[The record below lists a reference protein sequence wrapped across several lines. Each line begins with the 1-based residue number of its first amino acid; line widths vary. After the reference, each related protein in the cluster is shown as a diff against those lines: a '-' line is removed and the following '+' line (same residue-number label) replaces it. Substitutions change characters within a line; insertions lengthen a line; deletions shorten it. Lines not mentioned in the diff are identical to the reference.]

1 MLPWLIGNLIAMTI
15 ENFSA
20 IDLIRNSD
28 LLNRNTVS
36 VLREAIRQNPYHQT
50 LYLLLLK
57 NLYKVHDSDFS
68 SALKQYAP
76 MVADRAVLFE
86 MVEGM
91 NYNIPIQKLEDDT
104 IVADGDRTLLLI
116 DNFLKGIPDTADG
129 KSAKNDALDPLADYS
144 AYLEQL
150 PDYNT
155 DSAQPLTIT
164 LQLSAV
170 SAQPADTAVQ
180 PLPINKKGETDVP
193 ESTSPQLED
202 IGGND
207 DEFTVASIRQ
217 HLAEDDYMPLT
228 DAGSDDAQKEQFYT
242 EAMAGI
248 YIKQQKFA
256 QALEIIKVISAA
268 NPKKSVYFAEQI
280 RYLELLI
287 RINERKKQ

>member
-1 MLPWLIGNLIAMTI
+1 MTI

-116 DNFLKGIPDTADG
+116 DNFLKEIPDTADG
-129 KSAKNDALDPLADYS
+129 KGTKNDTLDSLADYS

-164 LQLSAV
+164 PRLSAV
-170 SAQPADTAVQ
+170 SAQPADIAVQ

-228 DAGSDDAQKEQFYT
+228 DDGSDDAQKEQFYT